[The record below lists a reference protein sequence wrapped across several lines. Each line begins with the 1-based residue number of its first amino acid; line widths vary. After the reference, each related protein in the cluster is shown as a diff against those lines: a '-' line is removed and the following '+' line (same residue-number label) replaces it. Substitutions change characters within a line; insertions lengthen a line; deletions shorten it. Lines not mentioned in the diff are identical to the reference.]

1 MKKYYFLGLFCF
13 VLATSFA
20 QVGVNT
26 TTPNAML
33 EIRTSNEAAPTPT
46 DGLLI
51 PKVNVFP
58 ATNPTVAQQGMLVYL
73 TTLVGTNQPGFYFW
87 DFATLAWRPI
97 AGATAAGTLD
107 QAYDFGGAGL
117 GRTITADNGAV
128 LINGTDGLVS
138 TGTIN
143 AGAIAPSGFGTKMFW
158 NPRKAAIRAGGVNGA
173 QWDDANIGTYSTA
186 FGNGVTASAFTSTA
200 FGNRTT
206 ASGFTSTA
214 FGTDTGASGTFSTAF
229 GAGTI
234 ASGGAST
241 AFGQTT
247 TASGGASTAFG
258 EGTSAFGRVSSAFG
272 AFTQAIGDFS
282 TAFGRQNSSRSYGE
296 TALGIGAT
304 TYVPSINGDTQF
316 RTANATDRLFV
327 IGNAI
332 DANNNNIVDAA
343 EQSDAMV
350 VLKNGSTGIGASN
363 PEGILDV
370 SSSNKG
376 ILIPRIAL
384 TSAIVQAPV
393 SNPQGGNVSTST
405 LIYNTATNGVS
416 PNNVY
421 PGFYYWNG
429 TKWIRFDVNGENNP
443 KYYTAVGTTNANS
456 PPIGGLTLIPEM
468 QITLTPNDSTVLVNF
483 SAAGFNPSG
492 ACGQRAIFFQ
502 IVLDG
507 VAVKGWQTSV
517 EDIISLTNRPIWDT
531 TINYPINVT
540 PGIPHTIQ
548 VLWYFPSCN
557 GASIN
562 NVANPIPVAAGATYQ
577 AYRSLT
583 IIDPNGGGGIVGS
596 APITTN
602 MWSQNGNAGTNAASN
617 FVGTVDNQPLVFRSN
632 NFEVFRIATNGN
644 LGLGTITPL
653 EKLHIVGN
661 IRMVDG
667 NQGVGQIMTS
677 DVNGRATWQNA
688 SANAWGLTG
697 NSGTNAT
704 INFIGTTDNID
715 VIFRRN
721 SLISGRIGVTNT
733 SFGLN
738 AFDSNTS
745 GTANTATGF
754 SALTANTIGVN
765 NTANGYNS
773 LSGNTIGFNNT
784 AVGFEA
790 LLSNVDGDN
799 NTAVG
804 VLALQD
810 NTIGIDNTA
819 IGRNALLENIS
830 GNDNTATGRS
840 SLRANTSG
848 NSNTAFGRDAL
859 FNSTGSN
866 NTAVGR
872 GTLSGVTTGTNNTA
886 IGFNAQVANATA
898 SNQVR
903 VGSAAVTLASVQVGW
918 TITSDNRW
926 KSNIEPSNLGLEFV
940 KQLNPVFYTRKDVE
954 IKDGKTTVLQTT
966 TNPITEYGF
975 IAQEL
980 ESTLNKFDASNN
992 GIISKDDDGM
1002 YGVRYNDLI
1011 APLVKAIQEQQA
1023 IIEALKV
1030 RIEKLENK

>member
-1 MKKYYFLGLFCF
+1 MKKYYFLVLFCF

-58 ATNPTVAQQGMLVYL
+58 ATNPTIAQQGMLVYL

-128 LINGTDGLVS
+128 LINGVDGLVS
-138 TGTIN
+138 TGTID
-143 AGAIAPSGFGTKMFW
+143 AGALAPSGSGTRMVW
-158 NPRKAAIRAGGVNGA
+158 NPREAAFRAGGVNGA

-186 FGNGVTASAFTSTA
+186 FGNGVTASAFASTA

-229 GAGTI
+229 GVA
-234 ASGGAST
+234 
-241 AFGQTT
+241 T
-247 TASGGASTAFG
+247 TASGGSSTAFG
-258 EGTSAFGRVSSAFG
+258 EGTTAFGGESTAFGEGTLAFGRVSSAFG
-272 AFTQAIGDFS
+272 AFTEAIGDFS
-282 TAFGRQNSSRSYGE
+282 TAFGRQNFSRSYGE

-304 TYVPSINGDTQF
+304 FYTPSTSGFAEF
-316 RTANATDRLFV
+316 RTANSTDRLFV

-332 DANNNNIVDAA
+332 DADNDGIVDIA
-343 EQSDAMV
+343 ERSDAIII
-350 VLKNGSTGIGASN
+350 LKNGLTRLPSTTNGMINAADGKAVVTKEYLQSTAPGSLDQAYDFGGAGLGNTITADAGAVTIAGNDGFVSTGTFGLGAIAPSGAEVKMFWNPRKAAIRAGRVIGNEWDDANIGIFSVAFGTRTIASGEVSTAFGSRNTASSLYSTAFGSLTTASGLASTAFGSGTTASGNHSTAFGFFNTAPSFGETVLGIGATIYTPSTF
-363 PEGILDV
+363 G
-370 SSSNKG
+370 
-376 ILIPRIAL
+376 
-384 TSAIVQAPV
+384 AIVFR
-393 SNPQGGNVSTST
+393 GGNSTDRLFVIGNAIDVDFDNAVDISERSDAIII
-405 LIYNTATNGVS
+405 LKNGLTRLPS
-416 PNNVY
+416 
-421 PGFYYWNG
+421 
-429 TKWIRFDVNGENNP
+429 
-443 KYYTAVGTTNANS
+443 TTNA
-456 PPIGGLTLIPEM
+456 M
-468 QITLTPNDSTVLVNF
+468 IT
-483 SAAGFNPSG
+483 AA
-492 ACGQRAIFFQ
+492 
-502 IVLDG
+502 DG
-507 VAVKGWQTSV
+507 KAV
-517 EDIISLTNRPIWDT
+517 
-531 TINYPINVT
+531 VT
-540 PGIPHTIQ
+540 KEYLQ
-548 VLWYFPSCN
+548 QN
-557 GASIN
+557 GSWG
-562 NVANPIPVAAGATYQ
+562 VT
-577 AYRSLT
+577 
-583 IIDPNGGGGIVGS
+583 
-596 APITTN
+596 
-602 MWSQNGNAGTNAASN
+602 GNAGTNA
-617 FVGTVDNQPLVFRSN
+617 
-632 NFEVFRIATNGN
+632 TN
-644 LGLGTITPL
+644 
-653 EKLHIVGN
+653 
-661 IRMVDG
+661 
-667 NQGVGQIMTS
+667 
-677 DVNGRATWQNA
+677 
-688 SANAWGLTG
+688 
-697 NSGTNAT
+697 
-704 INFIGTTDNID
+704 NFIGTTDNID
-715 VIFRRN
+715 VVFRRN

-738 AFDSNTS
+738 TFDSNTT

-754 SALTANTIGVN
+754 SALTANTTGVN
-765 NTANGYNS
+765 NTANGYTS
-773 LSGNTIGFNNT
+773 LSANTEGNNNT
-784 AVGFEA
+784 AIGFEA

-810 NTIGIDNTA
+810 NTIGI
-819 IGRNALLENIS
+819 
-830 GNDNTATGRS
+830 DNTATGRS

-903 VGSAAVTLASVQVGW
+903 VGNTGVLLASVQVGW

-926 KSNIEPSNLGLEFV
+926 KSNIKPSNLGLEFV

-954 IKDGKTTVLQTT
+954 INDGKTTILETT

-980 ESTLNKFDASNN
+980 ESTLNKFDTSNN

-1023 IIEALKV
+1023 IIEALNM

>member
-1 MKKYYFLGLFCF
+1 MKKYYFLVLFCF
-13 VLATSFA
+13 VLATSLA

-128 LINGTDGLVS
+128 LINGTDGFVS
-138 TGTIN
+138 TGTLN
-143 AGAIAPSGFGTKMFW
+143 SGAIAPSGSGIKMFW
-158 NPRKAAIRAGGVNGA
+158 NPREAALRAGGVNGA

-186 FGNGVTASAFTSTA
+186 FGNGVTASAFASTA

-214 FGTDTGASGTFSTAF
+214 FGTDTRASGTFSTAF
-229 GAGTI
+229 GVA
-234 ASGGAST
+234 
-241 AFGQTT
+241 T
-247 TASGGASTAFG
+247 TASGGSSTAFGEGTTAFGGESTAFG

-272 AFTQAIGDFS
+272 AFTEAIGDFS
-282 TAFGRQNSSRSYGE
+282 TAFGRQNFSRSYGE

-304 TYVPSINGDTQF
+304 IYTPSTSGATEF
-316 RTANATDRLFV
+316 RTANSTDRLFV

-332 DANNNNIVDAA
+332 DADNDNFVDLA
-343 EQSDAMV
+343 ERSNAIII
-350 VLKNGSTGIGASN
+350 LKNGLTRLPSTTNAMITAADGKAVVTKEYLQNNTSGTLDQAYDFGGAGLGRTITADAGAVTIAGNDGFVSTGTFGAGAIAPSGAGVKMFWNPRKAAIRAGHLIGNEWDDANIGIFSVAFGTRTIASGEVSTAFGSRNTASSLYSTAFGSITTASGLASTAFGSGTTASGNRSTAFGFFNTAPSFGETVLGIGATIYTPSTF
-363 PEGILDV
+363 G
-370 SSSNKG
+370 
-376 ILIPRIAL
+376 
-384 TSAIVQAPV
+384 AIGFR
-393 SNPQGGNVSTST
+393 GGNSTDRLFVIGNAIDVDFDNAVDISERSDAIII
-405 LIYNTATNGVS
+405 LKNGLTRLPS
-416 PNNVY
+416 
-421 PGFYYWNG
+421 
-429 TKWIRFDVNGENNP
+429 
-443 KYYTAVGTTNANS
+443 TTNA
-456 PPIGGLTLIPEM
+456 M
-468 QITLTPNDSTVLVNF
+468 IT
-483 SAAGFNPSG
+483 AA
-492 ACGQRAIFFQ
+492 
-502 IVLDG
+502 DG
-507 VAVKGWQTSV
+507 KAV
-517 EDIISLTNRPIWDT
+517 
-531 TINYPINVT
+531 VT
-540 PGIPHTIQ
+540 KEYLEQ
-548 VLWYFPSCN
+548 N
-557 GASIN
+557 GSWG
-562 NVANPIPVAAGATYQ
+562 VT
-577 AYRSLT
+577 
-583 IIDPNGGGGIVGS
+583 
-596 APITTN
+596 
-602 MWSQNGNAGTNAASN
+602 GNAGTNA
-617 FVGTVDNQPLVFRSN
+617 T
-632 NFEVFRIATNGN
+632 T
-644 LGLGTITPL
+644 
-653 EKLHIVGN
+653 
-661 IRMVDG
+661 
-667 NQGVGQIMTS
+667 
-677 DVNGRATWQNA
+677 
-688 SANAWGLTG
+688 
-697 NSGTNAT
+697 
-704 INFIGTTDNID
+704 NFIGTTDNID

-721 SLISGRIGVTNT
+721 SLISGRIGATNT

-738 AFDSNTS
+738 AFDSNTT

-754 SALTANTIGVN
+754 SALTANTSGGN

-790 LLSNVDGDN
+790 LSSNIDADN
-799 NTAVG
+799 NTAIG
-804 VLALQD
+804 VLAL
-810 NTIGIDNTA
+810 GS
-819 IGRNALLENIS
+819 NAT
-830 GNDNTATGRS
+830 GNDNTAVGRNALTDNIAGVGS
-840 SLRANTSG
+840 
-848 NSNTAFGRDAL
+848 TAVGRDAL
-859 FNSTGSN
+859 ANSTGSN

-872 GTLSGVTTGTNNTA
+872 NSLSGVTSGSNNTA

-903 VGSAAVTLASVQVGW
+903 VGSAVVTLASVQVGW

-926 KSNIEPSNLGLEFV
+926 KSNIKPSNLGLEFV

-954 IKDGKTTVLQTT
+954 INDGKTTILETT

-980 ESTLNKFDASNN
+980 ESTLNKFDTSNN

-1023 IIEALKV
+1023 IIEALNM